1 MVAGKGAG
9 DELLRRRGLGL
20 HGSGEPEGER
30 EGREVSEDRELTL
43 SVLGCLAEAEEG

>member
-20 HGSGEPEGER
+20 HGSGEPEGEKR
-30 EGREVSEDRELTL
+30 GKVVREDRHLTL
-43 SVLGCLAEAEEG
+43 DA